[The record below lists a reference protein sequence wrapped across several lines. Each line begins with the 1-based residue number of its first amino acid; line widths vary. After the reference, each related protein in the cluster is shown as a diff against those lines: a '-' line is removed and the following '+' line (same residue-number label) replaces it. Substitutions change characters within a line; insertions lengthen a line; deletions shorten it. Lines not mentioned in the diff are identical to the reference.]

1 MSAGSRIKTPFAA
14 FSAGDGT
21 PATPAT
27 GTLTV
32 LETGVDQDRVT
43 TIDIADL
50 VLITTTAAAKADG
63 KLLYTLPAG
72 NILITRASIS
82 LGIEGT
88 AALNVADTPD
98 VGLGT
103 VIATGAVATL
113 DGTATF
119 ENILTGQTWAAACGG
134 VRQQA
139 SVAATLTIAAAAA
152 HTIHLNIADTWAGID
167 AGMKATGRVVIE
179 WKYMD

>member
-1 MSAGSRIKTPFAA
+1 MSAGSIIKTPFAA
-14 FSAGDGT
+14 FAAGDGT

-32 LETGVDQDRVT
+32 LETGIDQNRVT

-50 VLITTTAAAKADG
+50 VLITTTNANKGDG

-88 AALNVADTPD
+88 AALNAADTPD

-103 VIATGAVATL
+103 SVATGTIDVL
-113 DGTATF
+113 SGTAAF
-119 ENILTGQTWAAACGG
+119 ENILTGQTWSAACAG

-139 SVAATLTIAAAAA
+139 SVAATLSVLAAGA
-152 HTIHLNIADTWAGID
+152 HTVYLNIADGWAGVD

>member
-1 MSAGSRIKTPFAA
+1 MSAGSIIKTPFAA
-14 FSAGDGT
+14 FAAGDGT
-21 PATPAT
+21 AATPAT

-32 LETGVDQDRVT
+32 LETGIDQDRIT

-50 VLITTTAAAKADG
+50 VLITTTAADKADG

-72 NILITRASIS
+72 NIIITRASIS
-82 LGIEGT
+82 LGIVGT
-88 AALNVADTPD
+88 AALNAADTPD

-103 VIATGAVATL
+103 VVATGAVATL

-119 ENILTGQTWAAACGG
+119 ENILTGQTWSAACNE

-139 SVAATLTIAAAAA
+139 SVATTLSVLTAGA
-152 HTIHLNIADTWAGID
+152 HTVYLNIADGWAGID
-167 AGMKATGRVVIE
+167 AGMKATGRIVLE

>member
-1 MSAGSRIKTPFAA
+1 MSAGSYIKTPFGVFAA
-14 FSAGDGT
+14 NGT

-27 GTLTV
+27 GTLSV
-32 LETGVDQDRVT
+32 VETGVDQDRIT

-50 VLITTTAAAKADG
+50 VLIATTNANKGDG

-72 NILITRASIS
+72 NVIITRATIA
-82 LGIEGT
+82 LGIVGT

-98 VGLGT
+98 LGLGT
-103 VIATGAVATL
+103 VVASGAVAVL
-113 DGTATF
+113 SGTGTF
-119 ENILTGQTWAAACGG
+119 ENILTGQTVSACDGT
-134 VRQQA
+134 VQLA
-139 SVAATLTIAAAAA
+139 SVASTLTIAAAAA
-152 HTIHLNIADTWAGID
+152 HTIYLNIADGWAGVD